1 MVAMKSLIP
10 ILSLFALPAAADQGI
25 HVLDPFARVIGPVD
39 TKRLT
44 DPGQGPTPDDAKSG
58 AVA

>member
-1 MVAMKSLIP
+1 MKSLIL
-10 ILSLFALPAAADQGI
+10 ILSLFALPATAHQGI

-39 TKRLT
+39 TKCLT
-44 DPGQGPTPDDAKSG
+44 DPGQGPTPNDAKSG